1 MRSRYL
7 LGLSASGFHKLHYT
21 EWGSAD
27 NPRVLIC
34 VHGLTR
40 NGRDFDALASALRD
54 EYRVVC
60 PDLPGRGRSDWLDN
74 MSDYGYPVYLA
85 DIAVLIGR
93 LDIESIDWVG
103 TSLGGLIGMLLAA
116 QPQTPIRRMII
127 NDIGP
132 QIEAASIKRIQAYTG
147 TEPTFNDL
155 PGLERYV
162 RTVYAPFGSL
172 SDEQWR
178 HLAEHS
184 ARCLLGGGYALH
196 YDPGIAEALQ
206 KNVASFDW
214 WSVWDRV
221 RCSVRVLRGR
231 DSDLLSAETAAAM
244 RRRGPKADLIEFAG
258 VGHAPPLMSAD
269 QISAVREWLL
279 APSAF
284 GHFD

>member
-7 LGLSASGFHKLHYT
+7 LGLSSSGFHKLHYT

-27 NPRVLIC
+27 NSRLLVC

-40 NGRDFDALASALRD
+40 NGRDFDTLAGALQE

-60 PDLPGRGRSDWLDN
+60 PDLPGRGRSDWLEST
-74 MSDYGYPVYLA
+74 SDYGYAVYLA

-93 LDIESIDWVG
+93 LDIEHIDWVG

-116 QPQTPIRRMII
+116 QPRTPIRRMIV

-132 QIEAASIKRIQAYTG
+132 HIEEGSRKRIQSYVG
-147 TEPTFNDL
+147 SEPTFDDL
-155 PGLERYV
+155 PALERYL

-184 ARCLLGGGYALH
+184 ARRLPGGNYGLH
-196 YDPGIAEALQ
+196 HDPGIAQAFQ
-206 KNVASFDW
+206 SSVASFDL
-214 WSVWDRV
+214 WSVWDRI
-221 RCSVRVLRGR
+221 RCPVRVLRGA
-231 DSDLLSAETAAAM
+231 DSDLLSRETAAAM
-244 RRRGPKADLIEFAG
+244 QARGPKADLVEFPG
-258 VGHAPPLMSAD
+258 VGHAPALMNAE
-269 QISAVREWLL
+269 QINAVKEWLL
-279 APSAF
+279 DP
-284 GHFD
+284 